1 MHGRGRAGDGRKL
14 HSEQAVG
21 KQLDFFSRGE
31 RPERNGG
38 LRQGVGRRQLCYR
51 YGGYEVGATVVSSNR
66 PIEDWGQLL
75 GDTAATG
82 AMLDRF
88 LHHADVVQLQG
99 KSYRMHDRQQRRSS
113 KDLTNEPG

>member
-1 MHGRGRAGDGRKL
+1 MHRLTRANLLVIEDLGM
-14 HSEQAVG
+14 
-21 KQLDFFSRGE
+21 
-31 RPERNGG
+31 
-38 LRQGVGRRQLCYR
+38 RRLPATAAEDLLEVFTRR
-51 YGGYEVGATVVSSNR
+51 YEIGATVVSSNR

-99 KSYRMHDRQQRRSS
+99 KSYRMHDRQSRRSP
-113 KDLTNEPG
+113 KDLTNEPS